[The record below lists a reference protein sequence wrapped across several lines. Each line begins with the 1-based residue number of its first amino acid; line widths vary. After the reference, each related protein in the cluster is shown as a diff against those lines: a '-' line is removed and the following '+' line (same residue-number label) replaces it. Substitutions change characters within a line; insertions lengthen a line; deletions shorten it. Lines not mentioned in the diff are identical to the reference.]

1 MKVFKYK
8 ESNLVKLKED
18 EQKNS
23 KIIAGKDVESF
34 LASKSKFISKF
45 ILPNKLDRG
54 DIYYA
59 LLPLRRDGGQSCKA
73 HPVMVI
79 EDFGLNYD
87 LFAKREEI
95 KKSETKSQGK
105 EDVNNKKE
113 DSVLKENNTSLQKE
127 EDNNDE
133 KNNPKSEKKPDEKK
147 EYKYSIEKFNFY
159 FPRGTSIDFFNLFS
173 KGKEPMVL
181 VYVLTTTLIDSLC
194 LGLDAQYKPIA
205 PTSKFPLPF
214 FKKDNLKKFGY
225 IELFKDVETVNGIT
239 TAFAP
244 LLIPKRI
251 IFSNA
256 GPDGS
261 KARLQS
267 TDRLLFSRMIIN
279 KDDWEKERLDDVLKG
294 RIEPVGK
301 CLIEPM
307 DFDNSGFKYDS
318 SYQKETV
325 TYVRDPLRIMKGEPE
340 EVTVTIPIIK
350 DLQRS
355 IIFAKYRKIMLGEK
369 DLFPCW
375 PDNLWGELKESKV
388 YDKEGNPVISSTN
401 PIVEKSRYLR
411 IVKFD
416 KPKEEIFNDYKK
428 QHYIPSNK
436 KYEELS
442 DKKIEFI
449 YDRQTRVNGK
459 PKLIHSRV
467 YSAEEGRECIFE
479 GKEPNIYPWLPESWD
494 EEAKKELERKEEE
507 ERKRKEEEEKK
518 SKKNEIKRD
527 SNGKV
532 IINLS
537 NRAHSSD
544 KAQSPKKKVTVK
556 VRNSPSDEEATSPQ
570 VNPSNEEPKDTVI
583 DTDTENEEINEVN
596 ESKEYSFSE
605 LKDFLESF

>member
-59 LLPLRRDGGQSCKA
+59 LLPLRRDGGQSCKP

-95 KKSETKSQGK
+95 EKSETKSQGK

-127 EDNNDE
+127 EDN
-133 KNNPKSEKKPDEKK
+133 PKPEKKTEEKK

-159 FPRGTSIDFFNLFS
+159 FPRGTSIDFFDLFS

-181 VYVLTTTLIDSLC
+181 VYALTTTLIDSLC

-214 FKKDNLKKFGY
+214 FKKDNLKEFGY
-225 IELFKDVETVNGIT
+225 IELFKDIETVNGIT

-256 GPDGS
+256 GADGY

-279 KDDWEKERLDDVLKG
+279 KDDWEKEKLDDVLKG

-307 DFDNSGFKYDS
+307 DFDNSGFKYDN

-325 TYVRDPLRIMKGEPE
+325 TYVRNPLRIRKGEPE

-388 YDKEGNPVISSTN
+388 YDKEGNPNISSTN

-416 KPKEEIFNDYKK
+416 KPKEEVFNDYKK
-428 QHYIPSNK
+428 QHYIPSDKEYKEISN
-436 KYEELS
+436 
-442 DKKIEFI
+442 KKIEFI

-494 EEAKKELERKEEE
+494 EEAKKELEREEEEKRKPKEEE
-507 ERKRKEEEEKK
+507 ERNNGNNGEKEKVKVFLKRAPN
-518 SKKNEIKRD
+518 S
-527 SNGKV
+527 V
-532 IINLS
+532 
-537 NRAHSSD
+537 
-544 KAQSPKKKVTVK
+544 QSPKKKVTVK
-556 VRNSPSDEEATSPQ
+556 VRDKEATPSS
-570 VNPSNEEPKDTVI
+570 VNPSNEEPKDTV
-583 DTDTENEEINEVN
+583 TDTENEEINEVNEVN

-605 LKDFLESF
+605 LRSFLESF

>member
-34 LASKSKFISKF
+34 LAGKSKFINKF

-54 DIYYA
+54 DIYFA
-59 LLPLRRDGGQSCKA
+59 LLPLRRDGGQSCKP

-95 KKSETKSQGK
+95 EKSETKSQGK

-127 EDNNDE
+127 EDN
-133 KNNPKSEKKPDEKK
+133 PKPEKKTEEKK

-159 FPRGTSIDFFNLFS
+159 FPRGTSIDFFDLFS

-181 VYVLTTTLIDSLC
+181 VYALTTTLIDSLC

-214 FKKDNLKKFGY
+214 FKKDNLKEFGY
-225 IELFKDVETVNGIT
+225 IELFKDIETVNGIT

-256 GPDGS
+256 GADGY

-279 KDDWEKERLDDVLKG
+279 KDDWEKEKLDDVLKG

-307 DFDNSGFKYDS
+307 DFDNSGFKYDN

-325 TYVRDPLRIMKGEPE
+325 TYVRNPLRIMKGEPE

-388 YDKEGNPVISSTN
+388 YDKEGNPNISSTN

-416 KPKEEIFNDYKK
+416 KPKEEVFNDYKK
-428 QHYIPSNK
+428 QHYIPSDKEYKEISN
-436 KYEELS
+436 
-442 DKKIEFI
+442 KKIEFI

-494 EEAKKELERKEEE
+494 EEAKKELEREEEEKRKPKEEE
-507 ERKRKEEEEKK
+507 ERNNGNNGEKEKVKVFLKRAPN
-518 SKKNEIKRD
+518 S
-527 SNGKV
+527 V
-532 IINLS
+532 
-537 NRAHSSD
+537 
-544 KAQSPKKKVTVK
+544 QSPKKKVTVK
-556 VRNSPSDEEATSPQ
+556 VRDKEATPSS
-570 VNPSNEEPKDTVI
+570 VNPSNEEPKDTV
-583 DTDTENEEINEVN
+583 TDTENEEINEVNEVN

-605 LKDFLESF
+605 LRSFLESF

>member
-34 LASKSKFISKF
+34 LASKSKFINKF

-127 EDNNDE
+127 EDNHDE
-133 KNNPKSEKKPDEKK
+133 KNNPKLEKKPKEKK

-279 KDDWEKERLDDVLKG
+279 KDDWEKEGLDDVLKG

-325 TYVRDPLRIMKGEPE
+325 TYVRNPLRIMKGEPE

-479 GKEPNIYPWLPESWD
+479 EKEPNIYPWLPESWD

-507 ERKRKEEEEKK
+507 ERQRKEEEEKRK
-518 SKKNEIKRD
+518 PNEEEEQKPNEEAEIN
-527 SNGKV
+527 SENNGE
-532 IINLS
+532 
-537 NRAHSSD
+537 
-544 KAQSPKKKVTVK
+544 KKKVKVFLKRAPNKVVRVK
-556 VRNSPSDEEATSPQ
+556 NYPPKEDTPSL
-570 VNPSNEEPKDTVI
+570 PSNEEPKDTVV
-583 DTDTENEEINEVN
+583 DTENEEINEVN

-605 LKDFLESF
+605 LRSFLESF

>member
-34 LASKSKFISKF
+34 LAGKSKFINKF

-54 DIYYA
+54 DIYWA
-59 LLPLRRDGGQSCKA
+59 LLPLRRDGGQSCKP

-113 DSVLKENNTSLQKE
+113 DSVLKENNTLLQKE
-127 EDNNDE
+127 KD
-133 KNNPKSEKKPDEKK
+133 NPKPEKKTEEKK

-159 FPRGTSIDFFNLFS
+159 FPRGTSIDFFDLFS

-181 VYVLTTTLIDSLC
+181 VYALTTTLIDSLC

-214 FKKDNLKKFGY
+214 FKKDNLKEFGY
-225 IELFKDVETVNGIT
+225 IELFKDIETVNGIT

-256 GPDGS
+256 GADGY

-279 KDDWEKERLDDVLKG
+279 KDDWEKEKLDDVLKG

-307 DFDNSGFKYDS
+307 DFDNSGFKYDN

-325 TYVRDPLRIMKGEPE
+325 TYVRNPLRIMKGEPE

-388 YDKEGNPVISSTN
+388 YDKEGNPNISSTN

-416 KPKEEIFNDYKK
+416 KPKEEVFNDYKK
-428 QHYIPSNK
+428 QHYIPSDKEYKEISN
-436 KYEELS
+436 
-442 DKKIEFI
+442 KKIEFI

-494 EEAKKELERKEEE
+494 EEAKKELEREEEEKRKPKEEE
-507 ERKRKEEEEKK
+507 ERNNGNNGEKEKVKVFLKRAPN
-518 SKKNEIKRD
+518 S
-527 SNGKV
+527 V
-532 IINLS
+532 
-537 NRAHSSD
+537 
-544 KAQSPKKKVTVK
+544 QSPKKKVTVK
-556 VRNSPSDEEATSPQ
+556 VRDKEATPSS
-570 VNPSNEEPKDTVI
+570 VNPSNEEPKDTV
-583 DTDTENEEINEVN
+583 TDTENEEINEVNEVN

-605 LKDFLESF
+605 LRSFLESF

>member
-34 LASKSKFISKF
+34 LAGKSKFINKF
-45 ILPNKLDRG
+45 ILPNKLGRG
-54 DIYYA
+54 DIYFA
-59 LLPLRRDGGQSCKA
+59 LLPLRRDGGQSCKP

-95 KKSETKSQGK
+95 EKSETKSQGK
-105 EDVNNKKE
+105 EDINNKKE

-127 EDNNDE
+127 EDN
-133 KNNPKSEKKPDEKK
+133 PKPEKKTEEKK

-159 FPRGTSIDFFNLFS
+159 FPRGTSIDFFDLFS

-181 VYVLTTTLIDSLC
+181 VYALTTTLIDSLC

-214 FKKDNLKKFGY
+214 FKKDNLKEFGY
-225 IELFKDVETVNGIT
+225 IELFKDIETVNGIT

-256 GPDGS
+256 GADGY

-279 KDDWEKERLDDVLKG
+279 KDDWEKEKLDDVLKG

-307 DFDNSGFKYDS
+307 DFDNSGFKYDN

-325 TYVRDPLRIMKGEPE
+325 TYVRNPLRIMKGEPE

-388 YDKEGNPVISSTN
+388 YDKEGNPNISSTN

-416 KPKEEIFNDYKK
+416 KPKEEVFNDYKK
-428 QHYIPSNK
+428 QHYIPSDKEYKEISN
-436 KYEELS
+436 
-442 DKKIEFI
+442 KKIEFI

-494 EEAKKELERKEEE
+494 EEAKKELEREEEEKRKPKEEE
-507 ERKRKEEEEKK
+507 ERNNGNNGEKEKVKVFLKRAPN
-518 SKKNEIKRD
+518 S
-527 SNGKV
+527 V
-532 IINLS
+532 
-537 NRAHSSD
+537 
-544 KAQSPKKKVTVK
+544 QSPKKKVTVK
-556 VRNSPSDEEATSPQ
+556 VRDKEATPSS
-570 VNPSNEEPKDTVI
+570 VNPSNEEPKDTV
-583 DTDTENEEINEVN
+583 TDTENEEINEVNEVN

-605 LKDFLESF
+605 LRSFLESF

>member
-1 MKVFKYK
+1 MKVFKYE

-18 EQKNS
+18 EQKDS
-23 KIIAGKDVESF
+23 KRIAGKDVESF

-54 DIYYA
+54 DIYFA
-59 LLPLRRDGGQSCKA
+59 LLPLRRDGGQSCKP

-95 KKSETKSQGK
+95 KKSKTKSQGK

-113 DSVLKENNTSLQKE
+113 DSVLKENNISLQKE
-127 EDNNDE
+127 ENNNDE
-133 KNNPKSEKKPDEKK
+133 KKKSKPEEKK

-159 FPRGTSIDFFNLFS
+159 FPRGTSIDFFDSFS

-181 VYVLTTTLIDSLC
+181 VYALTTTLIDSLC

-214 FKKDNLKKFGY
+214 FKKDNLREFGY
-225 IELFKDVETVNGIT
+225 IELFKDIETVNGIT

-256 GPDGS
+256 GMDGS

-267 TDRLLFSRMIIN
+267 TDRLLFSRMIID
-279 KDDWEKERLDDVLKG
+279 KDDWEQEGVDEVLKG
-294 RIEPVGK
+294 RIKPVGK

-307 DFDNSGFKYDS
+307 DFDNSGFKYDN

-325 TYVRDPLRIMKGEPE
+325 TYVRDPLRIREGEPK

-355 IIFAKYRKIMLGEK
+355 IIFSKYRKKMLGED

-388 YDKEGNPVISSTN
+388 YDKEGNPIISSTN
-401 PIVEKSRYLR
+401 PIVDKSRYLR

-416 KPKEEIFNDYKK
+416 KPKEEVFNDYKK
-428 QHYIPSNK
+428 QHLIPSDK
-436 KYEELS
+436 EYKEISE
-442 DKKIEFI
+442 KKIEFI

-467 YSAEEGRECIFE
+467 YSAEEGRECIFDGE
-479 GKEPNIYPWLPESWD
+479 EPNIYPWLPESWD
-494 EEAKKELERKEEE
+494 KEAKEEWDKE
-507 ERKRKEEEEKK
+507 
-518 SKKNEIKRD
+518 KNKIKIKRD
-527 SNGKV
+527 LNGKP
-532 IINLS
+532 IIKL
-537 NRAHSSD
+537 RAQSSD
-544 KAQSPKKKVTVK
+544 KAQSSNKPVVK
-556 VRNSPSDEEATSPQ
+556 VKNYPKEATSSS
-570 VNPSNEEPKDTVI
+570 VNSINEEPKDNVV
-583 DTDTENEEINEVN
+583 DTENEEINEVNEVN

-605 LKDFLESF
+605 LKSLLESF

>member
-34 LASKSKFISKF
+34 LASKSKFINKF

-127 EDNNDE
+127 EDNHDE
-133 KNNPKSEKKPDEKK
+133 KNNPKLEKKPEEKK

-267 TDRLLFSRMIIN
+267 TYRLLFSRMIIN
-279 KDDWEKERLDDVLKG
+279 KDDWEKEGLDDVLKG

-325 TYVRDPLRIMKGEPE
+325 TYVRNPLRIMKGEPE

-479 GKEPNIYPWLPESWD
+479 EKEPNIYPWLPESWD

-507 ERKRKEEEEKK
+507 ERQRKEEEEKRK
-518 SKKNEIKRD
+518 PNEEEEQKPNEEAEIN
-527 SNGKV
+527 SENNGE
-532 IINLS
+532 
-537 NRAHSSD
+537 
-544 KAQSPKKKVTVK
+544 KKKVKVFLKRAPNKVVRVK
-556 VRNSPSDEEATSPQ
+556 NYPPKEDTPSL
-570 VNPSNEEPKDTVI
+570 PSNEEPKDTVV
-583 DTDTENEEINEVN
+583 DTENEEINEVN

-605 LKDFLESF
+605 LRSFLESF

>member
-34 LASKSKFISKF
+34 LAGKSKFINKF

-54 DIYYA
+54 DIYFA
-59 LLPLRRDGGQSCKA
+59 LLPLRRDGGQSCKP

-95 KKSETKSQGK
+95 EKSETKSQGK

-127 EDNNDE
+127 EDN
-133 KNNPKSEKKPDEKK
+133 PKPEKKTEEKK

-159 FPRGTSIDFFNLFS
+159 FPRGTSIDFFDLFS

-181 VYVLTTTLIDSLC
+181 VYALTTTLIDSLC

-214 FKKDNLKKFGY
+214 FKKDNLKEFGY
-225 IELFKDVETVNGIT
+225 IELFKDIETVNGIT

-256 GPDGS
+256 GADGY

-279 KDDWEKERLDDVLKG
+279 KDDWEKEKLDDVLKG

-307 DFDNSGFKYDS
+307 DFDNSGFKYDN

-325 TYVRDPLRIMKGEPE
+325 TYVRNPLRIMKGEPE

-388 YDKEGNPVISSTN
+388 YDKEGNPNISSTN

-416 KPKEEIFNDYKK
+416 KPKEEVFNDYKK
-428 QHYIPSNK
+428 QHYIPSDKEYKEISN
-436 KYEELS
+436 
-442 DKKIEFI
+442 KKIEFI

-494 EEAKKELERKEEE
+494 DEAKKELEREEEEKRKHKEEE
-507 ERKRKEEEEKK
+507 ERNNGNNGEKEKVKVFLKRAPN
-518 SKKNEIKRD
+518 S
-527 SNGKV
+527 V
-532 IINLS
+532 
-537 NRAHSSD
+537 
-544 KAQSPKKKVTVK
+544 QSPKKKVTVK
-556 VRNSPSDEEATSPQ
+556 VRDKEATPSS
-570 VNPSNEEPKDTVI
+570 VNPSNEEPKDTV
-583 DTDTENEEINEVN
+583 TDTENEEINEVN

-605 LKDFLESF
+605 LRSFLESF

>member
-34 LASKSKFISKF
+34 LASKSKFINKF

-127 EDNNDE
+127 EDNHDE
-133 KNNPKSEKKPDEKK
+133 KNNPKLEKKPEEKK

-279 KDDWEKERLDDVLKG
+279 KDDWEKEGLDDVLKG

-325 TYVRDPLRIMKGEPE
+325 TYVRNPLRIMKGEPE

-479 GKEPNIYPWLPESWD
+479 EKEPNIYPWLPESWD

-507 ERKRKEEEEKK
+507 ERQRKEEEEKRK
-518 SKKNEIKRD
+518 PNEEEEQKPNEEAEIN
-527 SNGKV
+527 SENNGE
-532 IINLS
+532 
-537 NRAHSSD
+537 
-544 KAQSPKKKVTVK
+544 KKKVKVFLKRAPNKVVRVK
-556 VRNSPSDEEATSPQ
+556 NYPPKEDTPSL
-570 VNPSNEEPKDTVI
+570 PSNEEPKDTVV
-583 DTDTENEEINEVN
+583 DTENEEINEVN

-605 LKDFLESF
+605 LRSFLESF

>member
-34 LASKSKFISKF
+34 LAGKSKFINKF

-54 DIYYA
+54 DIYFA
-59 LLPLRRDGGQSCKA
+59 LLPLRRDGGQSCKP

-95 KKSETKSQGK
+95 EKSETKSQGK
-105 EDVNNKKE
+105 EDINNKKE

-127 EDNNDE
+127 EDN
-133 KNNPKSEKKPDEKK
+133 PKPEKKTEEKK

-159 FPRGTSIDFFNLFS
+159 FPRGTSIDFFDLFS

-181 VYVLTTTLIDSLC
+181 VYALTTTLIDSLC

-214 FKKDNLKKFGY
+214 FKKDNLKEFGY

-256 GPDGS
+256 GVDGY

-267 TDRLLFSRMIIN
+267 TDRLLFSRMIID

-307 DFDNSGFKYDS
+307 DFDNSGFKYDN

-325 TYVRDPLRIMKGEPE
+325 TYVRNPLRIMKGEPK

-355 IIFAKYRKIMLGEK
+355 IIFSKYRKKMLGED

-388 YDKEGNPVISSTN
+388 YDKEGNPNISSTN

-416 KPKEEIFNDYKK
+416 KPKEEVFNDYKK
-428 QHYIPSNK
+428 QHYIPSDKEYKEISN
-436 KYEELS
+436 
-442 DKKIEFI
+442 KKIEFI

-494 EEAKKELERKEEE
+494 EEAKKELEREEEEKRKPKEEE
-507 ERKRKEEEEKK
+507 ERNNGNNGEKEKVKVFLKRAPN
-518 SKKNEIKRD
+518 S
-527 SNGKV
+527 V
-532 IINLS
+532 
-537 NRAHSSD
+537 
-544 KAQSPKKKVTVK
+544 QSPKKKVTVK
-556 VRNSPSDEEATSPQ
+556 VRDKEATPSS
-570 VNPSNEEPKDTVI
+570 VNPSNEEPKDTVV
-583 DTDTENEEINEVN
+583 DTENEEINEVN
-596 ESKEYSFSE
+596 ESNEYSFSE
-605 LKDFLESF
+605 LKSFLESF

>member
-34 LASKSKFISKF
+34 LASKSNFISKF

-54 DIYYA
+54 DIYFA
-59 LLPLRRDGGQSCKA
+59 LIPLRRDGGQSCKP

-95 KKSETKSQGK
+95 KKPETKSQGK

-127 EDNNDE
+127 EENNNDE
-133 KNNPKSEKKPDEKK
+133 KNNPKPEKKPKEKK

-159 FPRGTSIDFFNLFS
+159 FPKDTSIDFFDLFS

-214 FKKDNLKKFGY
+214 FKKDNLKEFGY
-225 IELFKDVETVNGIT
+225 IELFKDIETVNGIT

-256 GPDGS
+256 GADGY

-279 KDDWEKERLDDVLKG
+279 KDNWEKEKLDDVLKG

-307 DFDNSGFKYDS
+307 DFDNSGFWNNTEYE
-318 SYQKETV
+318 KETV
-325 TYVRDPLRIMKGEPE
+325 TYVRNPLRIMKGEQE

-355 IIFAKYRKIMLGEK
+355 IIFAKYRKIMLGET

-388 YDKEGNPVISSTN
+388 YDKEGNPNISSTN

-411 IVKFD
+411 IVKFY
-416 KPKEEIFNDYKK
+416 KPEKEEFDAFQE

-442 DKKIEFI
+442 EKKVEYI
-449 YDRQTRVNGK
+449 YDRKTRVNGK

-467 YSAEEGRECIFE
+467 YFAEEGRECIF
-479 GKEPNIYPWLPESWD
+479 PDTDPTIYPWLPKSWD
-494 EEAKKELERKEEE
+494 KEAKKEWELKKEEE
-507 ERKRKEEEEKK
+507 ERQRKEEEEKRK
-518 SKKNEIKRD
+518 PNEEEEINSENNGEKK
-527 SNGKV
+527 KV
-532 IINLS
+532 II
-537 NRAHSSD
+537 H
-544 KAQSPKKKVTVK
+544 KKVPSKKTV
-556 VRNSPSDEEATSPQ
+556 VRVVKNPSEKDNSEKDTPSL
-570 VNPSNEEPKDTVI
+570 PSNEEPKDTVV

-605 LKDFLESF
+605 LRSFLESF

>member
-18 EQKNS
+18 EQKSS

-34 LASKSKFISKF
+34 LASKNKFISKF

-127 EDNNDE
+127 EDNHDE

-194 LGLDAQYKPIA
+194 LGLDAQYKPIV

-279 KDDWEKERLDDVLKG
+279 R
-294 RIEPVGK
+294 
-301 CLIEPM
+301 
-307 DFDNSGFKYDS
+307 
-318 SYQKETV
+318 
-325 TYVRDPLRIMKGEPE
+325 
-340 EVTVTIPIIK
+340 
-350 DLQRS
+350 
-355 IIFAKYRKIMLGEK
+355 
-369 DLFPCW
+369 
-375 PDNLWGELKESKV
+375 
-388 YDKEGNPVISSTN
+388 
-401 PIVEKSRYLR
+401 
-411 IVKFD
+411 
-416 KPKEEIFNDYKK
+416 
-428 QHYIPSNK
+428 
-436 KYEELS
+436 
-442 DKKIEFI
+442 
-449 YDRQTRVNGK
+449 
-459 PKLIHSRV
+459 
-467 YSAEEGRECIFE
+467 
-479 GKEPNIYPWLPESWD
+479 
-494 EEAKKELERKEEE
+494 
-507 ERKRKEEEEKK
+507 
-518 SKKNEIKRD
+518 
-527 SNGKV
+527 
-532 IINLS
+532 
-537 NRAHSSD
+537 
-544 KAQSPKKKVTVK
+544 K
-556 VRNSPSDEEATSPQ
+556 VR
-570 VNPSNEEPKDTVI
+570 
-583 DTDTENEEINEVN
+583 
-596 ESKEYSFSE
+596 
-605 LKDFLESF
+605 

>member
-34 LASKSKFISKF
+34 LASKSKFINKF

-113 DSVLKENNTSLQKE
+113 DSVLKENNTLLQKE
-127 EDNNDE
+127 EDNHDE
-133 KNNPKSEKKPDEKK
+133 KNNPKLEKKPEEKK

-279 KDDWEKERLDDVLKG
+279 KDDWEKEGLDDVLKG

-325 TYVRDPLRIMKGEPE
+325 TYVRNPLRIMKGEPE

-479 GKEPNIYPWLPESWD
+479 EKEPNIYPWLPESWD

-507 ERKRKEEEEKK
+507 ERQRKEEEEKRK
-518 SKKNEIKRD
+518 PNEEEEQKPNEEAEIN
-527 SNGKV
+527 SENNGE
-532 IINLS
+532 
-537 NRAHSSD
+537 
-544 KAQSPKKKVTVK
+544 KKKVKVFLKRAPNKVVRVK
-556 VRNSPSDEEATSPQ
+556 NYPPKEDTPSL
-570 VNPSNEEPKDTVI
+570 PSNEEPKDTVV
-583 DTDTENEEINEVN
+583 DTENEEINEVN

-605 LKDFLESF
+605 LRSFLESF